1 MRSPLTARLRAC
13 ALVGLTALASAGCNG
28 MVNMLALPALL
39 TGAEMIEPEVK
50 LVKGRTDSAKILVLS
65 YANADL
71 RWGNDSVDEEITAM
85 LSAELSKE
93 SRFKITPERKVRA
106 WKDLNPRWSTKSPQA
121 IGEEF
126 EVDYV
131 VTIEVTDFVVQE
143 PKNPFLLQGRVKSRI
158 KVHDVKKDQE
168 CYSDIYTREFPAT
181 GPIPAQDVSSQDGFK
196 IKFMRT
202 VAQELSWRL
211 VPHPASDIPHDPF

>member
-1 MRSPLTARLRAC
+1 MRCSLVARLR
-13 ALVGLTALASAGCNG
+13 VVALAGLAASAATGCSG
-28 MVNMLALPALL
+28 MVNVLAIPALF
-39 TGAEMIEPEVK
+39 TGSECIEPEVK
-50 LVKGRTDSAKILVLS
+50 LVKGRHDSARVLVLS

-106 WKDLNPRWSTKSPQA
+106 WKDLNPRWARKNAQE

-131 VTIEVTDFVVQE
+131 VTLEVTDFAVQE
-143 PKNPFLLQGRVKSRI
+143 PKSPFLLQGRAKAKIR
-158 KVHDVKKDQE
+158 VHDVKKDQMV
-168 CYSDIYTREFPAT
+168 YDDVFTRDFPST
-181 GPIPAQDVSSQDGFK
+181 GPIPAQDVASQDGFK

-202 VAQELSWRL
+202 LARELSWKL
-211 VPHPASDIPHDPF
+211 VAHPASDVAKDPF